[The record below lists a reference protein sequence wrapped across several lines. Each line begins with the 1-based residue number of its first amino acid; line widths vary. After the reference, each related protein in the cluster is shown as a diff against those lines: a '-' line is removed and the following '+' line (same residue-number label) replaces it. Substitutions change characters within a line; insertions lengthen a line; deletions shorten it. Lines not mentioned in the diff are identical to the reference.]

1 LTLVSEGN
9 PLRRL
14 LLISKAVRFFELLD
28 GCLDV
33 LHGSS
38 LFVVE
43 GDDCMDCQNEMP
55 MIYLSRSKP
64 KFHGN
69 RKTK

>member
-1 LTLVSEGN
+1 LVSEGN

-14 LLISKAVRFFELLD
+14 LLISKAVRFFEVFD

-33 LHGSS
+33 LHGRS

-43 GDDCMDCQNEMP
+43 GDDCMDYQRGML
-55 MIYLSRSKP
+55 MIYLFRGKP
-64 KFHGN
+64 NDHGN
-69 RKTK
+69 RKTN

>member
-1 LTLVSEGN
+1 LVSEGN

-14 LLISKAVRFFELLD
+14 LLISKAVRFFEVVD

-43 GDDCMDCQNEMP
+43 GDDCTDYQNGMR
-55 MIYLSRSKP
+55 MIYLCHGKP
-64 KFHGN
+64 KSMEVA
-69 RKTK
+69 RRI